1 MTTEKL
7 WSQYQHYTRELTE
20 HSRKLAF
27 ACAAICWFF
36 KTPEITFPPKIL
48 WSLGLLVLFFLLDV
62 LHYLTGSIVYRVF
75 THRQEQHLL
84 RKTGSYVGEVDV
96 PRSLDRAPFTLFVA
110 KSLALLASFAALA
123 SEFYSRIAQHA

>member
-7 WSQYQHYTRELTE
+7 WSQYQHYTRDLTE

-62 LHYLTGSIVYRVF
+62 LHYLTGAILYRVF
-75 THRQEQHLL
+75 THRQEKRLL
-84 RKTGSYVGEVDV
+84 KETGSYVGEVDV

-123 SEFYSRIAQHA
+123 SEFYSRIAQYA